1 MAAVFS
7 ANGAFGP
14 WSDMKKLYIFSY
26 GLYPWQM
33 TLETLAAMRE
43 CGAVYSHCL
52 DGHTVS
58 QFRKI
63 APGIKLVPGTDRD
76 SAVKAAARGLE
87 KHSVVGFLTYGNPL
101 FLNRSAAD
109 LAEAAGKKAEVR
121 VFAAVSSFDALVNL
135 FNLNSFSTRG
145 LRLVD
150 TASALDLPDFTPD
163 IDTLFFV
170 PYALNRPGSAAARKK
185 FVAAAAKAYPVS
197 AQVFLADCASVVCRE
212 PRVVKGVI
220 GGLGKLLSRLND
232 RHTLFI
238 PAVAPKPA
246 GKGR

>member
-1 MAAVFS
+1 
-7 ANGAFGP
+7 
-14 WSDMKKLYIFSY
+14 
-26 GLYPWQM
+26 M

-52 DGHTVS
+52 DGQTAK

-63 APGIKLVPGTDRD
+63 APGLNLIPGTDRV
-76 SAVKAAARGLE
+76 SAVKAAVRGLE
-87 KHSVVGFLTYGNPL
+87 KHGVVGFLTYGNPL
-101 FLNRSAAD
+101 FLNRSAAE

-150 TASALDLPDFTPD
+150 TASTLGRPDFTPD

-170 PYALNRPGSAAARKK
+170 PYTLNRPGNAAAKKKFIAAAAR
-185 FVAAAAKAYPVS
+185 AYPWS
-197 AQVFLADCASVVCRE
+197 AQVYLADCASVARRD
-212 PRVVKGVI
+212 PKVVKGLVR
-220 GGLGKLLSRLND
+220 GLGKLLPLMNE

-238 PAVAPKPA
+238 PAVAPEPA
-246 GKGR
+246 GKAA